1 MTLQIDAELAFSAT
15 PSAPSPEL
23 SMEGFNEYGVRRNI
37 TEDGQLTSIDVVYR
51 AMEPGLRK
59 NFRITPEF
67 LQGVV
72 EDFTQIGSAPAQFDH
87 SASQRANVGTV
98 TDAWYAANALYL
110 QLNIPNT
117 GSSIRTD
124 TIADFTFE
132 PPAITD
138 GSVGFGNDYEIEL
151 DEATGEYVLLDA
163 QFREFSLTPFPAG
176 YDNGGLSAAFCDAAR
191 SHGLFVDETESTAT
205 VETEADTPASVSFS
219 YARISELDLTDSRS
233 DETDN

>member
-1 MTLQIDAELAFSAT
+1 MTLQIEAELSFSAAPAT
-15 PSAPSPEL
+15 PGQTLSA
-23 SMEGFNEYGVRRNI
+23 EGFNEYGVRRNLDE
-37 TEDGQLTSIDVVYR
+37 TGQLTSIDVVYR

-67 LQGVV
+67 LRGLVA
-72 EDFTQIGSAPAQFDH
+72 DFHPVPAQFDH

-98 TDAWYAANALYL
+98 TEAWYSADALYL
-110 QLNIPNT
+110 SLNIPNT
-117 GSSIRTD
+117 GSSIRSD
-124 TIADFTFE
+124 TISDFTFE

-138 GSVGFGNDYEIEL
+138 GSVGFGNDYEIEF
-151 DEATGEYVLLDA
+151 DEKAGEYLLLA
-163 QFREFSLTPFPAG
+163 GTFREFSLTPFPAG
-176 YDNGGLSAAFCDAAR
+176 YDNGGVSAVFCDAAR

-219 YARISELDLTDSRS
+219 YARISELDLTRSRS